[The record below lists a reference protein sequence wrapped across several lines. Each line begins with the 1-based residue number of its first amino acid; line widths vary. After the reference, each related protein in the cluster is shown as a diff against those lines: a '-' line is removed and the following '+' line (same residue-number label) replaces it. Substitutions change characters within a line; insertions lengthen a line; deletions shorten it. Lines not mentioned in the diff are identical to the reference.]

1 MRLVNFT
8 LLIIRT
14 INADADEQNRAVLLV
29 DLMRQRRSKDPAVDT
44 ITFFDFSQATS
55 ERNVL
60 EEVAQGVSLE
70 VVAQGVSLAPPKEK
84 VEEERQ
90 EQLPPQ
96 QDDDVRGR
104 AREGVLGEGGREGE
118 GGLGWWREGGRGRA
132 GLVEEEGER
141 GRVGEGGRERREG
154 GGGQSIRRWRL

>member
-60 EEVAQGVSLE
+60 EEVAQGVSL
-70 VVAQGVSLAPPKEK
+70 APPKEK

-90 EQLPPQ
+90 EQPPPQ

-104 AREGVLGEGGREGE
+104 ARGES
-118 GGLGWWREGGRGRA
+118 A
-132 GLVEEEGER
+132 G
-141 GRVGEGGRERREG
+141 
-154 GGGQSIRRWRL
+154 